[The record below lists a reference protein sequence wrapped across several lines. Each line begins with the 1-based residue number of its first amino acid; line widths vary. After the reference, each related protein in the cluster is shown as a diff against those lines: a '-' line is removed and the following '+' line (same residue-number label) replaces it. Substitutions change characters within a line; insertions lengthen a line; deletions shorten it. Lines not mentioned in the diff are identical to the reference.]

1 MAETELGI
9 KYPNDG
15 NKSATILEDLKNLA
29 ESIDKAIKSNL
40 YDDSKILKDIEV
52 LSKEQSTQNEDIS
65 KLQKENIM
73 LKEQI
78 PKGQVSGQEI
88 SLSDSA
94 KMPLI
99 EFSVKG
105 NSRQSTEP
113 TLEASIEVEAIENNV
128 KLIKSN
134 KNLLDLGES
143 SKNNI
148 VINKNRVTIN
158 APTASITA
166 NNCNLLNN
174 KFVSNKTVCFTF
186 IANGTIS
193 EGSNMKILFRTKSNS
208 YKIQKIYEAKTYT
221 NDISKLKVNFAA
233 DEVISEVYLFVSDAN
248 INMTVDIQVEVN
260 EASDFVEH
268 EAATYNIAI
277 QKPFYK
283 LISEGEYGT
292 VYDKFVKIENKW
304 YEQHSIQKINLSEFD
319 WERGAVLGGTDVNTL
334 RWNSV
339 DAVNAKIAS
348 DKGALSNCFKNL
360 AGQLY
365 DTDRSCFRIERDRIC
380 VRLPKTIAT
389 NATQVKEYFKTLK
402 EQEKSVY
409 VIATLATP
417 ELIECTQEQTQVL
430 EQILQDGTY
439 KGITH
444 YYTTNNLK
452 ATIELTYYKD
462 LEAIVNNIQR
472 NLLSIVGGN

>member
-1 MAETELGI
+1 MAETELRI

-40 YDDSKILKDIEV
+40 YDDSKILKDISDLQKSEE
-52 LSKEQSTQNEDIS
+52 LQNEVIS

-73 LKEQI
+73 LKDQI
-78 PKGQVSGQEI
+78 PTGQVSGEDI

-94 KMPLI
+94 KMPLK
-99 EFSVKG
+99 EFSIKG
-105 NSRQSTEP
+105 NSSQSTEP
-113 TLEASIEVEAIENNV
+113 TLESKIEVEAIENNV

-134 KNLLDLGES
+134 KNLLEFS
-143 SKNNI
+143 S
-148 VINKNRVTIN
+148 
-158 APTASITA
+158 
-166 NNCNLLNN
+166 
-174 KFVSNKTVCFTF
+174 
-186 IANGTIS
+186 
-193 EGSNMKILFRTKSNS
+193 
-208 YKIQKIYEAKTYT
+208 Y
-221 NDISKLKVNFAA
+221 
-233 DEVISEVYLFVSDAN
+233 DEE
-248 INMTVDIQVEVN
+248 
-260 EASDFVEH
+260 
-268 EAATYNIAI
+268 ATYNISI

-283 LISEGEYGT
+283 LTSSSEYGT
-292 VYDKFVKIENKW
+292 VYDKFIKIENKW
-304 YEQHSIQKINLSEFD
+304 YEQHNMQKIELSDFD
-319 WERGAVLGGTDVNTL
+319 WERGAVLSGTGVNTL
-334 RWNSV
+334 RWNTTIQIPNLTITS
-339 DAVNAKIAS
+339 S
-348 DKGALSNCFKNL
+348 DKGSLSNYFKNL

-365 DTDRSCFRIERDRIC
+365 DTDKSCFRIEGYRIC

-389 NATQVKEYFKTLK
+389 NVTQVKEYFKTLK
-402 EQEKSVY
+402 EQGKSAY
-409 VIATLATP
+409 AIATLATP

>member
-40 YDDSKILKDIEV
+40 YDDSKILKDISDLQKSEE
-52 LSKEQSTQNEDIS
+52 LQNEAIS

-73 LKEQI
+73 LKDQI
-78 PKGQVSGQEI
+78 PTGHVEGQDI

-94 KMPLI
+94 KMPLK
-99 EFSVKG
+99 EFSIKG

-113 TLEASIEVEAIENNV
+113 TIETPIEVEAIENNV

-134 KNLLDLGES
+134 KNLLEFS
-143 SKNNI
+143 S
-148 VINKNRVTIN
+148 
-158 APTASITA
+158 
-166 NNCNLLNN
+166 
-174 KFVSNKTVCFTF
+174 
-186 IANGTIS
+186 
-193 EGSNMKILFRTKSNS
+193 
-208 YKIQKIYEAKTYT
+208 Y
-221 NDISKLKVNFAA
+221 
-233 DEVISEVYLFVSDAN
+233 DEE
-248 INMTVDIQVEVN
+248 
-260 EASDFVEH
+260 
-268 EAATYNIAI
+268 ATYNISI

-283 LISEGEYGT
+283 LTSSSEYST
-292 VYDKFVKIENKW
+292 VYDKFIKIENKW
-304 YEQHSIQKINLSEFD
+304 YEQHNMQKIELSDFD
-319 WERGAVLGGTDVNTL
+319 WERGAVLSGTGVNTL
-334 RWNSV
+334 RWNTTIQIPNLTITS
-339 DAVNAKIAS
+339 S
-348 DKGALSNCFKNL
+348 DKGSLSNYFKNL

-365 DTDRSCFRIERDRIC
+365 DTDRSCFRIEGYRIC

-462 LEAIVNNIQR
+462 LEAIVNNIQS
-472 NLLSIVGGN
+472 NLLNVVGGN

>member
-1 MAETELGI
+1 MSETTNLKLFKHDNPSTNTNPFNVEQSLNENWDKIDTAVTKNSTDIANVKLQVSKLEKNTETLQTSIGDI
-9 KYPNDG
+9 KD
-15 NKSATILEDLKNLA
+15 
-29 ESIDKAIKSNL
+29 
-40 YDDSKILKDIEV
+40 
-52 LSKEQSTQNEDIS
+52 EQSTQNKDIS
-65 KLQKENIM
+65 DLQKSEELQNEKIIELQKENIM
-73 LKEQI
+73 LKGQI
-78 PKGQVSGQEI
+78 PTGHVEGQDI

-113 TLEASIEVEAIENNV
+113 TIETPIEVEAIENNV

-134 KNLLDLGES
+134 KNLLEFS
-143 SKNNI
+143 S
-148 VINKNRVTIN
+148 
-158 APTASITA
+158 
-166 NNCNLLNN
+166 
-174 KFVSNKTVCFTF
+174 
-186 IANGTIS
+186 
-193 EGSNMKILFRTKSNS
+193 
-208 YKIQKIYEAKTYT
+208 Y
-221 NDISKLKVNFAA
+221 
-233 DEVISEVYLFVSDAN
+233 DEE
-248 INMTVDIQVEVN
+248 
-260 EASDFVEH
+260 
-268 EAATYNIAI
+268 ATYNISI

-283 LISEGEYGT
+283 LTSSSEYST
-292 VYDKFVKIENKW
+292 VYDKFIKIENKW
-304 YEQHSIQKINLSEFD
+304 YEQHNMQKIELSDFD
-319 WERGAVLGGTDVNTL
+319 WERGAVLSGTGVNTL
-334 RWNSV
+334 RWNTTIQIPNLTITS
-339 DAVNAKIAS
+339 S
-348 DKGALSNCFKNL
+348 DKGSLSNYFKNL

-365 DTDRSCFRIERDRIC
+365 DTDKSCFRIEGYRIC

-389 NATQVKEYFKTLK
+389 NVTQVKEYFKTLK

-462 LEAIVNNIQR
+462 LEAIVNNIQST
-472 NLLSIVGGN
+472 LLNEVGGN

>member
-193 EGSNMKILFRTKSNS
+193 EGSNMKI
-208 YKIQKIYEAKTYT
+208 QKIYEAKTYT

-334 RWNSV
+334 RWNSI

-439 KGITH
+439 KSITH
-444 YYTTNNLK
+444 YYTTDNLK

-462 LEAIVNNIQR
+462 LEAIVNNIQS
-472 NLLSIVGGN
+472 NLLNVVGGN

>member
-1 MAETELGI
+1 MSETTNLKLFKHDNPSTNTNPFNVEQSLNENWDKIDTAVTKNSTDIANVKLQVSKLEKNTETLQTSIGDI
-9 KYPNDG
+9 KD
-15 NKSATILEDLKNLA
+15 
-29 ESIDKAIKSNL
+29 
-40 YDDSKILKDIEV
+40 
-52 LSKEQSTQNEDIS
+52 EQSTQNKDIS
-65 KLQKENIM
+65 DLQKSEELQNEKIIELQKENIM
-73 LKEQI
+73 LKGQI
-78 PKGQVSGQEI
+78 PTGHVEGQDI

-113 TLEASIEVEAIENNV
+113 TIETPIEVEAIENNV

-134 KNLLDLGES
+134 KNLLEFS
-143 SKNNI
+143 S
-148 VINKNRVTIN
+148 
-158 APTASITA
+158 
-166 NNCNLLNN
+166 
-174 KFVSNKTVCFTF
+174 
-186 IANGTIS
+186 
-193 EGSNMKILFRTKSNS
+193 
-208 YKIQKIYEAKTYT
+208 Y
-221 NDISKLKVNFAA
+221 
-233 DEVISEVYLFVSDAN
+233 DEE
-248 INMTVDIQVEVN
+248 
-260 EASDFVEH
+260 
-268 EAATYNIAI
+268 ATYNISI

-283 LISEGEYGT
+283 LTSSSEYST
-292 VYDKFVKIENKW
+292 VYDKFIKIENKW
-304 YEQHSIQKINLSEFD
+304 YEQHNMQKIELSDFD
-319 WERGAVLGGTDVNTL
+319 WERGAVLSGTGVNTL
-334 RWNSV
+334 RWNTTIQIPNLTITS
-339 DAVNAKIAS
+339 S
-348 DKGALSNCFKNL
+348 DKGSLSNYFKNL

-365 DTDRSCFRIERDRIC
+365 DTDKSCFRIEGYRIC

-389 NATQVKEYFKTLK
+389 NVTQVKEYFKTLK

>member
-1 MAETELGI
+1 MSETTNLKLFKHDNPSTNTNPFNVEQSLNENWDKIDTAVTKNSTDIANVKLQVSKLEKNTETLQTSIGDI
-9 KYPNDG
+9 KD
-15 NKSATILEDLKNLA
+15 
-29 ESIDKAIKSNL
+29 
-40 YDDSKILKDIEV
+40 
-52 LSKEQSTQNEDIS
+52 EQSTQNKDIS
-65 KLQKENIM
+65 DLQKSEELQNEKIIELQKENIM
-73 LKEQI
+73 LKGQI
-78 PKGQVSGQEI
+78 PTGHVEGQDI

-113 TLEASIEVEAIENNV
+113 TIETPIEVEAIENNV

-134 KNLLDLGES
+134 KNLLEFS
-143 SKNNI
+143 S
-148 VINKNRVTIN
+148 
-158 APTASITA
+158 
-166 NNCNLLNN
+166 
-174 KFVSNKTVCFTF
+174 
-186 IANGTIS
+186 
-193 EGSNMKILFRTKSNS
+193 
-208 YKIQKIYEAKTYT
+208 Y
-221 NDISKLKVNFAA
+221 
-233 DEVISEVYLFVSDAN
+233 DEE
-248 INMTVDIQVEVN
+248 
-260 EASDFVEH
+260 
-268 EAATYNIAI
+268 ATYNISI

-283 LISEGEYGT
+283 LTSSSEYST
-292 VYDKFVKIENKW
+292 VYDKFIKIENKW
-304 YEQHSIQKINLSEFD
+304 YEQHNMQKIELSDFD
-319 WERGAVLGGTDVNTL
+319 WERGAVLSGTGVNTL
-334 RWNSV
+334 RWNTTIQIPNLTIIS
-339 DAVNAKIAS
+339 S
-348 DKGALSNCFKNL
+348 DKGSLSNYFKNL

-365 DTDRSCFRIERDRIC
+365 DTDKSCFRIEGYRIC

-389 NATQVKEYFKTLK
+389 NVTQVKEYFKTLK